1 MQDDDDD
8 GGVNFDLNLVK
19 NMLAE
24 RIEAVC
30 RPGGQAGT
38 NAGRLGGC
46 AAAGMLS
53 FPTQV
58 QPEFRAEYSG
68 GPLSL

>member
-8 GGVNFDLNLVK
+8 GGVNLDLNLVK

-30 RPGGQAGT
+30 RPGSQAGT
-38 NAGRLGGC
+38 NLVAWEGVRR
-46 AAAGMLS
+46 
-53 FPTQV
+53 
-58 QPEFRAEYSG
+58 RAC
-68 GPLSL
+68 